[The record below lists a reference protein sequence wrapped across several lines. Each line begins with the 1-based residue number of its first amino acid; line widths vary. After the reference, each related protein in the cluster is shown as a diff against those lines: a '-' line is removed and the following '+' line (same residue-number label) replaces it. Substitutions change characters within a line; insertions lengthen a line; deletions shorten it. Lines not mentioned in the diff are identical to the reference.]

1 MRKGIVAL
9 AIVFLAA
16 HLPFLPPT
24 LEDIDSINFALGV
37 RDFDV
42 ARHQPHPPGYP
53 LVIALGKI
61 STPLM
66 RAAGVPAAEPRGLAV
81 WSAISGAALVLLLFA
96 LFRAL
101 DGDDRRAGWAA
112 VITVLSPLFW
122 FTALRPLS
130 DTTGLAVAV
139 AAQALIVPAL
149 TGRPTP
155 CSLPV
160 GACIAGLAIG
170 LRSQTFLLTL
180 PLLGLALVMPSFD
193 SAQGRPFDSAQGR
206 RTGLR
211 LPARL
216 AAVAALGAGVLAWA
230 IPLIV
235 ASGGP
240 AAYAQ
245 ALGTQAGED
254 FSGVVMLWNMRLA
267 RVAID
272 TLVYSFLWPWGHP
285 IAGGVA
291 VAIAVAGAAR
301 AAWRMPRTLLV
312 LLVAFAPYA
321 VFHLLFHEVVTVRY
335 ALPLLIP
342 VCWLIVCAI
351 DALPRVALPIV
362 AATAGL
368 ASLAVAVPAAA
379 TYGRDGSPTVR
390 AFLAVE
396 GTSGSANGVI
406 GMHAVGRRA
415 AEWLAPELPL
425 RVLKAPHGR
434 EWLTLVEQWRSQP
447 DSTVWFIADRRR
459 TDLALFDGRAIRRY
473 DTYRWGFIEP
483 PLVGGARPGDADLY
497 LMQRPGW
504 MLDRGWAVT
513 PEVAGITARDG
524 RGPHRQPS
532 VAWLRGGGDEVLLM
546 IGGRNLGADG
556 DPAARITLTLE
567 GRPLQTFDAPPG
579 FFFHLVG
586 LPAGAIAHGY
596 VPLEVTSRA
605 ADGSGTA
612 VAVGLEQFDLQ
623 GAGVPMSGV
632 ETGWQEPEYNP
643 RTFRSWRWTTERA
656 TMWVRPI
663 GRDVTL
669 TLSGESPLRYYD
681 VAPTVTVSVGGTT
694 VARFNPSSD
703 FTQEVVLP
711 ASALASADGRVVI
724 DSDKWFVPGDRDA
737 SPDRRHLA
745 LRMYSYGVK

>member
-1 MRKGIVAL
+1 MAVRKGIVAL

-42 ARHQPHPPGYP
+42 AKHQPHPPGYP
-53 LVIALGKI
+53 LFIALGKI

-66 RAAGVPAAEPRGLAV
+66 RGAGVPAAEPRGLAV
-81 WSAISGAALVLLLFA
+81 WSALSGAALVVLLFA
-96 LFRAL
+96 LLRAL
-101 DGDDRRAGWAA
+101 DGDEWRAGWAA
-112 VITVLSPLFW
+112 IVTVLSPLFW

-139 AAQALIVPAL
+139 AAQALIVPTL
-149 TGRPTP
+149 TGRGTP
-155 CSLPV
+155 RPLPV
-160 GACIAGLAIG
+160 GAFLAGLAIG
-170 LRSQTFLLTL
+170 FRSQTFLLTL
-180 PLLGLALVMPSFD
+180 PLLGLALVMP
-193 SAQGRPFDSAQGR
+193 

-211 LPARL
+211 LPARV

-240 AAYAQ
+240 TAYAQ

-254 FSGVVMLWNMRLA
+254 FSGVVMLWNMRTP

-272 TLVYSFLWPWGHP
+272 ALVYSFLWPWGHP

-291 VAIAVAGAAR
+291 VAIAVVGAAR
-301 AAWRMPRTLLV
+301 AAWRMPRTFLV
-312 LLVAFAPYA
+312 LLVAFVPYA
-321 VFHLLFHEVVTVRY
+321 IFHLLFHEVVTVRY

-351 DALPRVALPIV
+351 DALPRVALPIAV
-362 AATAGL
+362 ATAGL

-379 TYGRDGSPTVR
+379 SYGRDDSPTFR
-390 AFLAVE
+390 AFRAVE
-396 GTSGSANGVI
+396 GNPVAANGVI

-434 EWLTLVEQWRSQP
+434 EWLTLVEQWRAQP
-447 DSTVWFIADRRR
+447 DSTVWFIADPRR
-459 TDLALFDGRAIRRY
+459 TDLALFDARASRRH
-473 DTYRWGFIEP
+473 DTYRWGFVEP
-483 PLVGGARPGDADLY
+483 PFVGGARPGDADLY
-497 LMQRPGW
+497 LMRRPGW

-524 RGPHRQPS
+524 WGPHRQPS
-532 VAWLRGGGDEVLLM
+532 VAWLRGRGEEVLLM
-546 IGGRNLGADG
+546 IGGRNLGAG
-556 DPAARITLTLE
+556 SDPAARITLRLA
-567 GRPLQTFDAPPG
+567 GRTLQTFDAPPG
-579 FFFHLVG
+579 FFFQLVR
-586 LPAGAIAHGY
+586 LPAGAIAGAQGY

-605 ADGSGTA
+605 ADGLGKE

-623 GAGVPMSGV
+623 GAGVAMSGV
-632 ETGWQEPEYNP
+632 ASGWQEPEYNP
-643 RTFRSWRWTTERA
+643 LTFRSWRWTTERA

-669 TLSGESPLRYYD
+669 TLSGESPLRYYYA
-681 VAPTVTVSVGGTT
+681 APTVTVSVGATT
-694 VARFNPSSD
+694 VVRFNPSAD
-703 FTQEVVLP
+703 FTQEIVLP
-711 ASALASADGRVVI
+711 APALASANGRVVI
-724 DSDKWFVPGDRDA
+724 ESDKWFVPGDRDGSA
-737 SPDRRHLA
+737 DRRHLA